1 MKDGINSIN
10 RSKDALKL
18 YNNHMEKALHKISV
32 RALSERIY
40 RTGSLLG
47 AGYGGVS
54 GQTGTRI
61 HQRVFQDLKK
71 EYESDEITTE
81 YPLSIQLEYEL
92 FRVQL
97 GGRADCVIEQDQV
110 TIFEIKT
117 HNKVAEKV
125 ESLILPTHEAQV
137 KIYAHL
143 YFEAHP
149 DIQELTIVLRY
160 VSAITYDHLEK
171 RQVLTREEAAD
182 FFSDTMLLYLSEA
195 QRICDYE
202 RTRNESIA
210 TLSFPYSMMRSGQKD
225 FMKSV
230 LATLKHKET
239 LIAEAPTGIGKTIS
253 TLYPSIKWLPHAEG
267 GKIFYATAKQATRE
281 VADKALIDMR
291 NNGLVVKSIILSPK
305 EQMCTAGEDFCDS
318 RFCPYA
324 DGYYSRLNAALA
336 DLHGLDAI
344 YPEDIRRTA
353 QKHRICAHELQLDAS
368 MMCDVIVCDYNH
380 VFHPRIR
387 LQRYFIENEF
397 CHSILIDE
405 AHNMISRSRDMFS
418 APLSRNTLLT
428 AMPLLSTISQKTEK
442 FSHQLLDYFTLLDC
456 AFEKDAP
463 GINMVEHR
471 VAEKDIVMGE
481 DFRAY
486 KAAPGDLYG
495 ILWPLCFHISNILAE
510 LQDRDKRRV
519 LSEFYFEA
527 RFFLT
532 ILELYFDQSYITE
545 VTRSGVCI
553 NNQYDITITLDCLD
567 ASDKLASALR
577 DAHSAVF
584 FSATMSPNQY
594 YRSMIVGKDTSFSSM
609 LTLPSPFPPENLQ
622 VVVIKDIKTTYEERN
637 FTSRKVAET
646 IVHTV
651 SGHKENFMV
660 FFPSFAYMEMVY
672 KEIFK
677 LTQRDSSFELM
688 LQTSGMNAEDKKH
701 YLQRFE
707 RHGDKTLLGFAVL
720 GGHFGEGID
729 LVGDRL
735 KGAFIVGVGL
745 PQISKERE
753 ILCQYF
759 QNKFGDGFAYAYK
772 YPGWEKVLQA
782 AGRVIRD
789 ENDRG
794 FIVLMDERYVRDD
807 YRMLWPEHWRAAEY
821 TCEDVEILWD

>member
-1 MKDGINSIN
+1 
-10 RSKDALKL
+10 
-18 YNNHMEKALHKISV
+18 MEKALHKISV
-32 RALSERIY
+32 RALCERLY
-40 RTGSLLG
+40 RSGSLLG

-54 GQTGTRI
+54 GQTGTRM
-61 HQRVFQDLKK
+61 HQRVFKDLKTQ
-71 EYESDEITTE
+71 YAADEITTE
-81 YPLSIQLEYEL
+81 YPLSINMEYEL
-92 FRVQL
+92 FCVSVS
-97 GGRADCVIEQDQV
+97 GRADCVIEQEEV

-117 HNKVAEKV
+117 HNRVVEKV

-143 YFEAHP
+143 YFETHP
-149 DIQELTIVLRY
+149 DIHEIRIVLRY
-160 VSAITYDHLEK
+160 VSAITCQYLEK
-171 RQVLTREEAAD
+171 SQIFTKEEAAD
-182 FFSDTMLLYLSEA
+182 FFHDTMLLYLAEA

-202 RTRNESIA
+202 KARNDSIA

-230 LATLKHKET
+230 LSTLKHKET

-253 TLYPSIKWLPHAEG
+253 TLYPSVKWLPRAEG

-291 NNGLVVKSIILSPK
+291 NTGLVLKSIVLAPK

-324 DGYYSRLNAALA
+324 DGYYSRLNAALE

-353 QKHRICAHELQLDAS
+353 QKHKICAHELQLDAS
-368 MMCDVIVCDYNH
+368 LMCDVIVCDYNH

-387 LQRYFIENEF
+387 LQRYFVANEF

-418 APLSRNTLLT
+418 APFSRSTLLN
-428 AMPLLSTISQKTEK
+428 AMPLLSSISEKTK
-442 FSHQLLDYFTLLDC
+442 KYSHNIADYFNVLDY
-456 AFEKDAP
+456 AFEKDSP
-463 GINMVEHR
+463 GINLVESSI
-471 VAEKDIVMGE
+471 AEKDIVIGE
-481 DFRAY
+481 DFRAV
-486 KAAPGDLYG
+486 KAAPGELYKQ
-495 ILWPLCFHISNILAE
+495 LWALCFHVSNILAE
-510 LQDRDKRRV
+510 LQDRPKRRI

-532 ILELYFDQSYITE
+532 ILEMYFDQAYIVE
-545 VTRSGVCI
+545 YTRSGTCS

-567 ASDKLASALR
+567 ASDKLASSLR
-577 DAHSAVF
+577 DQHSAVF
-584 FSATMSPNQY
+584 FSATMSPAQY

-609 LTLPSPFPPENLQ
+609 LALPSPFPPENLQ
-622 VVVIKDIKTTYEERN
+622 VVVIKDIKTTYEERT
-637 FTSRKVAET
+637 FSSHKVAET
-646 IVHTV
+646 IVKTV

-660 FFPSFAYMEMVY
+660 FFPSFAYMDMVY
-672 KEIFK
+672 KEIHK
-677 LTQRDSSFELM
+677 MTQKDPSFELM
-688 LQTSGMNAEDKKH
+688 IQTSGMNAEDKKI
-701 YLQRFE
+701 YLDRFN
-707 RHGDKTLLGFAVL
+707 RHGDRTLLGFAVL

-794 FIVLMDERYVRDD
+794 FICLMDERYVRDD
-807 YRMLWPEHWRAAEY
+807 YRALWPEHWRAAEY
-821 TCEDVEILWD
+821 TSEDVEILWD

>member
-1 MKDGINSIN
+1 
-10 RSKDALKL
+10 
-18 YNNHMEKALHKISV
+18 MEKALHKISV
-32 RALSERIY
+32 RALCERLY
-40 RTGSLLG
+40 RSGSLLG

-54 GQTGTRI
+54 GQTGTRV
-61 HQRVFQDLKK
+61 HQRVFKDLKSQ
-71 EYESDEITTE
+71 YVADEITTE
-81 YPLSIQLEYEL
+81 YPLSIEMEYEL
-92 FRVQL
+92 FRVQI
-97 GGRADCVIEQDQV
+97 GGRADCVIEQDEV

-137 KIYAHL
+137 KIYAYL
-143 YFEAHP
+143 YFESHP
-149 DIQELTIVLRY
+149 ELDKLNIVLRY
-160 VSAITYDHLEK
+160 VSAITYQFLEK
-171 RQVLTREEAAD
+171 IQVFTREEAAD
-182 FFSDTMLLYLSEA
+182 FFADTMSLYLAEA

-202 RTRNESIA
+202 RARNESIA
-210 TLSFPYSMMRSGQKD
+210 SLSFPYSTTRSGQKD

-230 LATLKHKET
+230 LSTLKHKET

-253 TLYPSIKWLPHAEG
+253 TLFPAIKWLPRAEG
-267 GKIFYATAKQATRE
+267 AKIFYATAKQATRE

-291 NNGLVVKSIILSPK
+291 NNGLIVKSILLAPK
-305 EQMCTAGEDFCDS
+305 ESMCTAGDEFCDS

-324 DGYYSRLNAALA
+324 DGYYSRLNAALEE
-336 DLHGLDAI
+336 LHGLDAI

-368 MMCDVIVCDYNH
+368 MMCDVIICDYNH

-387 LQRYFIENEF
+387 LQRYFVENEF

-418 APLSRNTLLT
+418 APFSRSTLLQ
-428 AMPLLSTISQKTEK
+428 ALPLLSTISQRTEK
-442 FSHQLLDYFTLLDC
+442 YAHQLVDYFTLLDC

-463 GINMVEHR
+463 GLNMVEPR
-471 VAEKDIVMGE
+471 IAEKDIVIGE
-481 DFRAY
+481 DFRAV
-486 KAAPGDLYG
+486 KAPPGELYR
-495 ILWPLCFHISNILAE
+495 ILWALCFHIANILAE
-510 LQDRDKRRV
+510 LQDREKRRT

-532 ILELYFDQSYITE
+532 ILELYFDNAYIVE
-545 VTRSGVCI
+545 VTRSGICP

-567 ASDKLASALR
+567 ASDKLSSTLR
-577 DAHSAVF
+577 DQHSAVF

-594 YRSMIVGKDTSFSSM
+594 YRSMIVGKDTSFSTM

-622 VVVIKDIKTTYEERN
+622 VVVIKDIMTTYEERH
-637 FTSRKVAET
+637 FSCTRIAET
-646 IVHTV
+646 IIRIV
-651 SGHKENFMV
+651 SGHLENFML

-672 KEIFK
+672 KEIYK
-677 LTQRDSSFELM
+677 LTAHHSEIELM
-688 LQTSGMNAEDKKH
+688 LQTSGMNAEDKKL
-701 YLQRFE
+701 YLKRFD

-729 LVGDRL
+729 LVGDKL

-794 FIVLMDERYVRDD
+794 FIVLMDERYVRED
-807 YRMLWPEHWRAAEY
+807 YRMLWPEHWHAEEY
-821 TCEDVEILWD
+821 TSDSVEIYWD

>member
-1 MKDGINSIN
+1 
-10 RSKDALKL
+10 
-18 YNNHMEKALHKISV
+18 MEKALHKISV

-40 RTGSLLG
+40 RSGSLLG

-54 GQTGTRI
+54 GQTGTRV
-61 HQRVFQDLKK
+61 HQRVFKDLKK
-71 EYESDEITTE
+71 QYDAEEITTE
-81 YPLSIQLEYEL
+81 YPLSINREYEL
-92 FRVQL
+92 FCVQL
-97 GGRADCVIEQDQV
+97 SGRADCIIEQDQV

-143 YFEAHP
+143 YFNTHP
-149 DIQELTIVLRY
+149 QLQELTIVLRY
-160 VSAITYDHLEK
+160 VSAITYQFLEK
-171 RQVLTREEAAD
+171 SNVITRQEASD
-182 FFSDTMLLYLSEA
+182 FFEDTIALYLSEA

-202 RTRNESIA
+202 HTRNESIA
-210 TLSFPYSMMRSGQKD
+210 ALSFPYSMMRSGQKD

-230 LATLKHKET
+230 LSTLKHKET

-253 TLYPSIKWLPHAEG
+253 TLYPAIKWLPRAEG

-281 VADKALIDMR
+281 VADKALVDMR
-291 NNGLVVKSIILSPK
+291 NVGLVIKSILLAPK
-305 EQMCTAGEDFCDS
+305 EGMCTAGEEFCDS

-324 DGYYSRLNAALA
+324 DGYYSRLNAALEE
-336 DLHGLDAI
+336 LHGIDAI
-344 YPEDIRRTA
+344 YPEDIQRTA

-368 MMCDVIVCDYNH
+368 LMCDVIICDYNH
-380 VFHPRIR
+380 VFHPRIH
-387 LQRYFIENEF
+387 LQRYFVANEF

-418 APLSRNTLLT
+418 APFSRSTLLT
-428 AMPLLSTISQKTEK
+428 AFPLLSTISQRTEK
-442 FSHQLLDYFTLLDC
+442 YAHQLLDYFTLLDC
-456 AFEKDAP
+456 AFEKDSP
-463 GINMVEHR
+463 GINMVEPKIQ
-471 VAEKDIVMGE
+471 EKDIVIGE
-481 DFRAY
+481 DFRAV
-486 KAAPGDLYG
+486 KAPLGELYR
-495 ILWPLCFHISNILAE
+495 ILWALCFHISNILAE
-510 LQDRDKRRV
+510 LQERDKRRV

-532 ILELYFDQSYITE
+532 ILELYFDNTYIVE
-545 VTRSGVCI
+545 VTRSGICS

-577 DAHSAVF
+577 DQHSAVF

-594 YRSMIVGKDTSFSSM
+594 YQSMIVGKDTSFSSM

-622 VVVIKDIKTTYEERN
+622 VVVIKDIKTTYEERQ
-637 FTSRKVAET
+637 FTSHRIAET
-646 IVHTV
+646 IISTV

-660 FFPSFAYMEMVY
+660 FFPSFAYMDMVY
-672 KEIFK
+672 KEVYK
-677 LTQRDSSFELM
+677 LTKKDADIELM
-688 LQTSGMNAEDKKH
+688 LQTSGMNAEDKKL
-701 YLQRFE
+701 YLKRFD

-794 FIVLMDERYVRDD
+794 FIVLMDERYVRED
-807 YRMLWPEHWRAAEY
+807 YRILWPEHWRAVEY
-821 TCEDVEILWD
+821 TSDNVEILWD